1 MFSAASFLLANIEA
15 VNVTCNCEPLR
26 IIKEVPEIGHELTI
40 EEMQKKFDEISTLI
54 NKTLPQLE
62 AMSILQIQIQ
72 EERNKINKIRI
83 IPNWD
88 TTKKLP

>member
-1 MFSAASFLLANIEA
+1 
-15 VNVTCNCEPLR
+15 
-26 IIKEVPEIGHELTI
+26 VPEIGHELTI

-83 IPNWD
+83 VPNYD